1 MYGSTAKAISHYKD
15 TKNLLKLRILTE
27 NYFAPHQTLCR
38 KNRYLWDKINAKMI
52 DHLLQPLVCERFQTD
67 ARYREGHLR
76 VVNAL
81 PERLVVG
88 LHSPE
93 IKQVAK
99 QLSRMG
105 GEVAMPD
112 GMRRFCM
119 GGAEVI
125 RAFEAVPSESLC
137 YEETVIWGYLI
148 NLEKCSLEERLAMLG
163 RYVPVL
169 DNWAVCDSYCAHAKW
184 MARADKAALWAFLE
198 RWFDSKR
205 EFEVRFAVVVAMC
218 YFLGKEWF
226 DKVFERIN
234 RLDFGR
240 IKSKYK
246 SVKGKP
252 KVAQQGTV
260 QGAEPYYVRMGVAW
274 LLATALAKFPDQTK
288 TFVRS
293 SNLPAD
299 VVKLYIRKARESLR
313 TRTVE
318 AV

>member
-1 MYGSTAKAISHYKD
+1 
-15 TKNLLKLRILTE
+15 
-27 NYFAPHQTLCR
+27 
-38 KNRYLWDKINAKMI
+38 MI
-52 DHLLQPLVCERFQTD
+52 YQLLQPLVCERFLTE

-81 PERLVVG
+81 PERRVMG

-99 QLSRMG
+99 RLSREG
-105 GEVAMPD
+105 GEVVMPD
-112 GMRRFCM
+112 GTRLICANE
-119 GGAEVI
+119 AEVI
-125 RAFEAVPSESLC
+125 RAFEAVSSESLC

-148 NLEKCSLEERLAMLG
+148 NLEKCSLDERLAMLG

-184 MARADKAALWAFLE
+184 MARADKAAMWAFLE
-198 RWFDSKR
+198 RWFDSER
-205 EFEVRFAVVVAMC
+205 EFEVRFAVVMAMC
-218 YFLGKEWF
+218 YFLSEEWLN
-226 DKVFERIN
+226 KVFERIN

-246 SVKGKP
+246 TVKGKP

-260 QGAEPYYVRMGVAW
+260 QGTEPYYVRMGVAW
-274 LLATALAKFPDQTK
+274 LLATALAKFPDQTRA
-288 TFVRS
+288 FVSS

-299 VVKLYIRKARESLR
+299 VIKLYIRKARESFR
-313 TRTVE
+313 TRTVKTL
-318 AV
+318 

>member
-1 MYGSTAKAISHYKD
+1 M
-15 TKNLLKLRILTE
+15 L
-27 NYFAPHQTLCR
+27 
-38 KNRYLWDKINAKMI
+38 
-52 DHLLQPLVCERFQTD
+52 DHLLQQFVCERFLTD

-81 PERLVVG
+81 PERRVIG

-99 QLSRMG
+99 QLSRKG
-105 GEVAMPD
+105 GEVVMPN
-112 GMRRFCM
+112 GVRQNCAN
-119 GGAEVI
+119 GAGVI
-125 RAFEAVPSESLC
+125 RAFEAVPSECLC
-137 YEETVIWGYLI
+137 YEETVVWGYLI
-148 NLEKCSLEERLAMLG
+148 NLEKCSLDDRLAMLG

-184 MARADKAALWAFLE
+184 LARADKATLWAFLE
-198 RWFDSKR
+198 RWFNSEH

-218 YFLGKEWF
+218 YFLNEEWLN
-226 DKVFERIN
+226 KVFERIN

-246 SVKGKP
+246 TIKGKP

-274 LLATALAKFPDQTK
+274 LLATALAKFPDQTRV
-288 TFVRS
+288 FVRS
-293 SNLPAD
+293 SNLPED
-299 VVKLYIRKARESLR
+299 VVKLYIRKARESFR
-313 TRTVE
+313 THTVKTL
-318 AV
+318 

>member
-1 MYGSTAKAISHYKD
+1 MISH
-15 TKNLLKLRILTE
+15 
-27 NYFAPHQTLCR
+27 H
-38 KNRYLWDKINAKMI
+38 
-52 DHLLQPLVCERFQTD
+52 LQPLVCERFLTD

-81 PERLVVG
+81 PERRVVG

-99 QLSRMG
+99 QLSHNG
-105 GEVAMPD
+105 GEIVMPD
-112 GMRRFCM
+112 GVRRICAN
-119 GGAEVI
+119 GAEVI
-125 RAFEAVPSESLC
+125 RAFEAVPNDSLC

-148 NLEKCSLEERLAMLG
+148 NLEKCSLDERLAMLS

-184 MARADKAALWAFLE
+184 IARADKTTVWAFLG
-198 RWFDSKR
+198 RWFDSES

-218 YFLGKEWF
+218 YFLGEEWL

-234 RLDFGR
+234 GLDFGR

-274 LLATALAKFPDQTK
+274 LLATALAKFPEQTRA
-288 TFVRS
+288 FVRS

-299 VVKLYIRKARESLR
+299 VVKLYIRKARESFR

-318 AV
+318 AM

>member
-1 MYGSTAKAISHYKD
+1 MI
-15 TKNLLKLRILTE
+15 
-27 NYFAPHQTLCR
+27 
-38 KNRYLWDKINAKMI
+38 IN
-52 DHLLQPLVCERFQTD
+52 LLQPLVCERFRTD

-81 PERLVVG
+81 PERCVVG

-99 QLSRMG
+99 QLSREG
-105 GEVAMPD
+105 GKVVMPD
-112 GMRRFCM
+112 RTHRFCAN
-119 GGAEVI
+119 GADVI
-125 RAFEAVPSESLC
+125 RAFEAVPNESLC

-148 NLEKCSLEERLAMLG
+148 NLEKCSLEERLAMLT

-184 MARADKAALWAFLE
+184 MARADKVALWAFLE
-198 RWFDSKR
+198 RWFDSEH

-218 YFLGKEWF
+218 YFLNEDWLGR
-226 DKVFERIN
+226 VFV
-234 RLDFGR
+234 RLNSLNFGR

-246 SVKGKP
+246 TAKGKP

-274 LLATALAKFPDQTK
+274 LLATALAKFPEQTK
-288 TFVRS
+288 AFVRS
-293 SNLPAD
+293 SNLPED
-299 VVKLYIRKARESLR
+299 VVKLYIRKARESFR
-313 TRTVE
+313 TRTEE
-318 AV
+318 AL

>member
-1 MYGSTAKAISHYKD
+1 MI
-15 TKNLLKLRILTE
+15 
-27 NYFAPHQTLCR
+27 
-38 KNRYLWDKINAKMI
+38 IN
-52 DHLLQPLVCERFQTD
+52 LLQPLVCDRFRTEEQ
-67 ARYREGHLR
+67 YREGHLR

-81 PERLVVG
+81 PERRVMG

-99 QLSRMG
+99 QLAREGS
-105 GEVAMPD
+105 EVVLRD
-112 GMRRFCM
+112 GTHQFCAN
-119 GGAEVI
+119 GAEVI

-184 MARADKAALWAFLE
+184 IARADKAALWAFME
-198 RWFDSKR
+198 RWFDSER

-218 YFLGKEWF
+218 YFLGEEWL

-234 RLDFGR
+234 SLDFGR

-274 LLATALAKFPDQTK
+274 LLATALAKFPDATRN
-288 TFVRS
+288 FVRS
-293 SNLPAD
+293 SNLPED
-299 VVKLYIRKARESLR
+299 VVKLYIRKARESFR

-318 AV
+318 AL

>member
-1 MYGSTAKAISHYKD
+1 M
-15 TKNLLKLRILTE
+15 
-27 NYFAPHQTLCR
+27 
-38 KNRYLWDKINAKMI
+38 
-52 DHLLQPLVCERFQTD
+52 
-67 ARYREGHLR
+67 
-76 VVNAL
+76 
-81 PERLVVG
+81 G

-99 QLSRMG
+99 QLSREG
-105 GEVAMPD
+105 GEVVMPD
-112 GMRRFCM
+112 GMHRMCAN
-119 GGAEVI
+119 GAEVI

-148 NLEKCSLEERLAMLG
+148 NLEKSSLDERLAMLS
-163 RYVPVL
+163 RYVPVM

-184 MARADKAALWAFLE
+184 MVRADKEDLWAFLQL
-198 RWFDSKR
+198 WFRSER

-218 YFLGKEWF
+218 YFLDEEWL
-226 DKVFERIN
+226 DRVFTQLN
-234 RLDFGR
+234 SLDFDR

-246 SVKGKP
+246 TVKGKP

-274 LLATALAKFPDQTK
+274 LLATALAKFPEQTR

-299 VVKLYIRKARESLR
+299 VVKLYIRKARESFR
-313 TRTVE
+313 TRNVV
-318 AV
+318 AL

>member
-1 MYGSTAKAISHYKD
+1 
-15 TKNLLKLRILTE
+15 
-27 NYFAPHQTLCR
+27 
-38 KNRYLWDKINAKMI
+38 MI
-52 DHLLQPLVCERFQTD
+52 EHLLQPLVCERFRNDT
-67 ARYREGHLR
+67 RYREGHLR

-81 PERLVVG
+81 PERRVLG

-93 IKQVAK
+93 IKQIAK
-99 QLSRMG
+99 SLSREG
-105 GEVAMPD
+105 GEVVMPD
-112 GMRRFCM
+112 GTHRICVN
-119 GGAEVI
+119 GAEVI

-184 MARADKAALWAFLE
+184 MARTDKAVLWAFLE
-198 RWFDSKR
+198 RWFDSEC
-205 EFEVRFAVVVAMC
+205 EFEVRFAVVVSMY
-218 YFLGKEWF
+218 YFQNEEWL

-234 RLDFGR
+234 GLDFDR

-246 SVKGKP
+246 TAKGKP

-274 LLATALAKFPDQTK
+274 LLATALAKFPDATRA
-288 TFVRS
+288 FVRS
-293 SNLPAD
+293 SNLPDD
-299 VVKLYIRKARESLR
+299 VIKLYIRKARESFR
-313 TRTVE
+313 TRTVKTL
-318 AV
+318 

>member
-1 MYGSTAKAISHYKD
+1 
-15 TKNLLKLRILTE
+15 
-27 NYFAPHQTLCR
+27 
-38 KNRYLWDKINAKMI
+38 MI
-52 DHLLQPLVCERFQTD
+52 DHLLKPFVCERFLTD

-81 PERLVVG
+81 PERRVMG

-93 IKQVAK
+93 IKAVAK
-99 QLSRMG
+99 QLSREG
-105 GEVAMPD
+105 GEVVMPD
-112 GMRRFCM
+112 GTRQFCM

-125 RAFEAVPSESLC
+125 RAFEAVPSDSLC

-148 NLEKCSLEERLAMLG
+148 NLEKCSLEERLVMLG

-169 DNWAVCDSYCAHAKW
+169 DNWAVCDSYCAHAKC
-184 MARADKAALWAFLE
+184 MARADKEALWAFLE
-198 RWFDSKR
+198 RWFDSES

-218 YFLGKEWF
+218 YFLNEEWL

-234 RLDFGR
+234 GLDFNL

-246 SVKGKP
+246 TVKGKP

-274 LLATALAKFPDQTK
+274 LLATALAKFPNETRA
-288 TFVRS
+288 FVRS
-293 SNLPAD
+293 SNLPED
-299 VVKLYIRKARESLR
+299 VVKLYIRKARESFR

>member
-1 MYGSTAKAISHYKD
+1 MGKRKA
-15 TKNLLKLRILTE
+15 
-27 NYFAPHQTLCR
+27 F
-38 KNRYLWDKINAKMI
+38 MI
-52 DHLLQPLVCERFQTD
+52 DHLLQLLICERFLTD
-67 ARYREGHLR
+67 AQYREGHLR

-81 PERLVVG
+81 PERRVLG

-99 QLSRMG
+99 QLSHEG
-105 GEVAMPD
+105 GEVVMPD
-112 GMRRFCM
+112 GVHRICAN
-119 GGAEVI
+119 GAEVI
-125 RAFEAVPSESLC
+125 RAFEAVPSEYLC

-148 NLEKCSLEERLAMLG
+148 NLEKCSLDECLAMLS

-184 MARADKAALWAFLE
+184 MARADKAALWVFLR
-198 RWFDSKR
+198 RWFDSER

-218 YFLGKEWF
+218 YFLNDEWL

-234 RLDFGR
+234 WLDFDR

-274 LLATALAKFPDQTK
+274 LLATALAKFPDQTRA
-288 TFVRS
+288 FVRS
-293 SNLPAD
+293 SNLPED
-299 VVKLYIRKARESLR
+299 VVKLYIRKARESLC
-313 TRTVE
+313 TRNII
-318 AV
+318 AL

>member
-1 MYGSTAKAISHYKD
+1 
-15 TKNLLKLRILTE
+15 
-27 NYFAPHQTLCR
+27 
-38 KNRYLWDKINAKMI
+38 MI
-52 DHLLQPLVCERFQTD
+52 EHLLQPLVCERFRNDT
-67 ARYREGHLR
+67 RYREGHLR

-81 PERLVVG
+81 PERCIMG

-99 QLSRMG
+99 QLSREG
-105 GEVAMPD
+105 GKVVMPD
-112 GMRRFCM
+112 GTHQFCAN
-119 GGAEVI
+119 GAEVI
-125 RAFEAVPSESLC
+125 RAFEAVSSGSLC

-163 RYVPVL
+163 RYVSVL

-198 RWFDSKR
+198 RWFDSER
-205 EFEVRFAVVVAMC
+205 EFEVRFAVVVSMC
-218 YFLGKEWF
+218 YFLNEEWLN
-226 DKVFERIN
+226 KVFERIN
-234 RLDFGR
+234 RLNFGR

-246 SVKGKP
+246 TVKGKP

-274 LLATALAKFPDQTK
+274 LLATALAKFPDATRA
-288 TFVRS
+288 FVRS
-293 SNLPAD
+293 SNLPED
-299 VVKLYIRKARESLR
+299 VVKLYIRKARESFR

>member
-1 MYGSTAKAISHYKD
+1 
-15 TKNLLKLRILTE
+15 
-27 NYFAPHQTLCR
+27 
-38 KNRYLWDKINAKMI
+38 MI
-52 DHLLQPLVCERFQTD
+52 DHLLQPLVCERFLTD

-81 PERLVVG
+81 PERRVMG

-93 IKQVAK
+93 IKAVAK
-99 QLSRMG
+99 QLSCEG
-105 GEVAMPD
+105 GEVVMPD
-112 GMRRFCM
+112 GVRQMCAN
-119 GGAEVI
+119 GAEVI

-137 YEETVIWGYLI
+137 YEETVVWGYLI
-148 NLEKCSLEERLAMLG
+148 NLEKCSLDERLARLG

-184 MARADKAALWAFLE
+184 IARADKAALWAFLE
-198 RWFDSKR
+198 RWFASKR

-218 YFLGKEWF
+218 YFLGEEWL

-234 RLDFGR
+234 GLDFDR
-240 IKSKYK
+240 IESKYK
-246 SVKGKP
+246 SVKCKP

-274 LLATALAKFPDQTK
+274 LLATALAKFPDATRA
-288 TFVRS
+288 FVRT

-299 VVKLYIRKARESLR
+299 VVKLYIRKARESFR
-313 TRTVE
+313 TRTIE
-318 AV
+318 AL

>member
-1 MYGSTAKAISHYKD
+1 M
-15 TKNLLKLRILTE
+15 
-27 NYFAPHQTLCR
+27 
-38 KNRYLWDKINAKMI
+38 
-52 DHLLQPLVCERFQTD
+52 
-67 ARYREGHLR
+67 R

-81 PERLVVG
+81 PERRVVG

-99 QLSRMG
+99 QLAREG
-105 GEVAMPD
+105 GEVVMPD
-112 GMRRFCM
+112 GTRLICVN
-119 GGAEVI
+119 GTEVI
-125 RAFEAVPSESLC
+125 RAFEAVPSATLC

-148 NLEKCSLEERLAMLG
+148 NLAKCSLDERLAMLT

-198 RWFDSKR
+198 RWFCSER

-218 YFLGKEWF
+218 YFLNEEWL

-234 RLDFGR
+234 SLDFGC

-274 LLATALAKFPDQTK
+274 LLATALAKFPDATRA
-288 TFVRS
+288 FVRS

-299 VVKLYIRKARESLR
+299 VIKLYIRKARESFR
-313 TRTVE
+313 TRN
-318 AV
+318 AVAL